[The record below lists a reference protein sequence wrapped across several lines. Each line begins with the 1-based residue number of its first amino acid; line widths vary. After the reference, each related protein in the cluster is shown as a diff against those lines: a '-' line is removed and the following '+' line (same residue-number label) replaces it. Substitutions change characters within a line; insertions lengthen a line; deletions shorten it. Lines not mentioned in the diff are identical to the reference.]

1 VTAPPEISVVVTTIN
16 RRELLK
22 ELLDSLARQTAS
34 GGFEVVVVDDGST
47 DGSAE
52 MLGEL
57 ELPFQLTVV
66 EQTRAGQSAARNA
79 GAARSSGRVL
89 LFLDDDETAEPQL
102 VEAHLRAHR
111 RQRGIAGVGVIRRRV
126 PPDADRLARF
136 RAENA
141 AARTAEFRAGPIS
154 YLDAYGGNSSVERTV
169 FDAVG
174 GYAAD
179 LMRETDFEFAYR
191 LHAAGVQFV
200 FIPDAV
206 VTEYRTK
213 DWRGTLADIDV
224 RGRLAVELYRRHP
237 PIVSTME
244 LGGRESTSR
253 RSKVVREV
261 LLALRISPAVCV
273 RVGLVLPGR
282 WAKRW
287 FRFALNYCYWR
298 GVRKAVDPELWKR
311 SRRGTAILRYHAIG
325 DRDEGASRYVVPADR
340 FARQLAWLRRR
351 RYNVISLADYL
362 GYRSRYEF
370 PPTRSVV
377 ITFDD
382 GYADNDAFGK
392 PVLERFAFPATIFLL
407 TGGDG
412 LNAGATDR
420 RLVGRPLLDLERA
433 RTMLGARVDF
443 GAHTRTHPDLTAL
456 EPAAAEDEIAGSK
469 EDLERA
475 LETPIVS
482 FAYPFGDVTPEIREL
497 VRRSGFLGAC
507 GVKPGHNRPA
517 TDSFDLRRLEVRGT
531 DSLLRFALTLVVG
544 EFRHL
549 GRSRS

>member
-1 VTAPPEISVVVTTIN
+1 VTEPEISVVVTTFN

-22 ELLDSLARQTAS
+22 ELLDSLARQTAPTEQ
-34 GGFEVVVVDDGST
+34 FEVVVVDDGST

-52 MLGEL
+52 MLSGL
-57 ELPFQLTVV
+57 RLPFRLTVV
-66 EQTRAGQSAARNA
+66 QQDQAGQSAARNS

-89 LFLDDDETAEPQL
+89 LFLDDDETAEARL
-102 VEAHLRAHR
+102 VEAHIRAHR
-111 RQRGIAGVGVIRRRV
+111 EQRGIAGVGVIRRLV

-136 RAENA
+136 RAEDA
-141 AARTAEFRAGPIS
+141 AQRTAEFRAGPIS
-154 YLDAYGGNSSVERTV
+154 YLDAYGGNSSVERSV
-169 FDAVG
+169 FEQVG

-200 FIPDAV
+200 FLPNAV

-213 DWRGTLADIDV
+213 DWRGLLADIDM

-237 PIVSTME
+237 PIISTME
-244 LGGRESTSR
+244 LGGRESSSR
-253 RSKVVREV
+253 RSKVLREL
-261 LLALRISPAVCV
+261 LLALRISPAACV
-273 RVGLVLPGR
+273 RVGMAMPGR
-282 WAKRW
+282 WANGW

-298 GVRKAVDPELWKR
+298 GVRKAVDRELWRR

-325 DRDEGASRYVVPADR
+325 APDERASRYVVPGAR
-340 FARQLAWLRRR
+340 FARQLAWLRR

-362 GYRSRYEF
+362 GYRTRYEF
-370 PPTRSVV
+370 PPPRSVV

-382 GYADNDAFGK
+382 GYVDNDAFGR
-392 PVLERFAFPATIFLL
+392 PVLDRYGLPATIFLL

-420 RLVGRPLLDLERA
+420 RLVGRPLLGLDRA
-433 RTMLGARVDF
+433 RAMLDAKIDF

-456 EPAAAEDEIAGSK
+456 EPGAAEDEIAGSK
-469 EDLERA
+469 RDLERA
-475 LETPIVS
+475 LETPVVS
-482 FAYPFGDVTPEIREL
+482 FAYPFGDVTPEVREI
-497 VRRSGFLGAC
+497 VRQSGFLGAC
-507 GVKPGHNRPA
+507 GVKPGHNRPS

-531 DSLLRFALTLVVG
+531 DSLLRFGLTLVVG

-549 GRSRS
+549 GRGRS